1 MKKEFHMRGVK
12 IQIFENR
19 LQMKLYPVLHC
30 RQVKVRRKINF
41 SSLVTT
47 MYLGGVPKV
56 SIWFFTAN
64 NRQEVNFQ
72 LAVFN
77 LKNIK
82 DLFNTCIKICPS
94 LELIH
99 IK

>member
-1 MKKEFHMRGVK
+1 MRSVK

-19 LQMKLYPVLHC
+19 LHMKFYPVLHC

-47 MYLGGVPKV
+47 TYLGGVPKV

-64 NRQEVNFQ
+64 NRQEVNFS
-72 LAVFN
+72 
-77 LKNIK
+77 
-82 DLFNTCIKICPS
+82 TCCIKLGKYKGLKTLVS
-94 LELIH
+94 E
-99 IK
+99 

>member
-1 MKKEFHMRGVK
+1 MGQFHMRGVK

-56 SIWFFTAN
+56 SLWFFTAN
-64 NRQEVNFQ
+64 NRQEVNFS
-72 LAVFN
+72 
-77 LKNIK
+77 
-82 DLFNTCIKICPS
+82 TCCIKLGKYKGLKT
-94 LELIH
+94 LESE
-99 IK
+99 